1 MFLLSQIDH
10 VHLSNFINSI
20 KTKTGGSFYNPEKW
34 FLVLAT
40 Y

>member
-20 KTKTGGSFYNPEKW
+20 KIGGTFYNPEKW
-34 FLVLAT
+34 FVVLAT

>member
-10 VHLSNFINSI
+10 VHLSNFINSL
-20 KTKTGGSFYNPEKW
+20 KAGGTFYNLEKW
-34 FLVLAT
+34 FLALAT